1 MSIWPFH
8 RRLSI
13 EDSGVLKGYTDW
25 HCHLLP
31 GVDDGV
37 EGLDEC
43 IGLLAIY
50 EIQGVRVVW
59 MTPHIMEDIPN
70 TPEFL
75 RKVFDKVKAAYKG
88 NMVLHLAAEHMLD
101 HLFEERLENGQVMPI
116 GPERRYLLVETSYFN
131 PPANMDAL
139 LERIRSKGFIPILAH
154 PERYNYMNDADYRK
168 YKQMGVL
175 FQLNIFSLVGSYG
188 KTAQRKA
195 RLLLKSG
202 MYDVSGTDTHCLENF
217 ENDLL
222 VPALLGP
229 LQVPTITF

>member
-37 EGLDEC
+37 ETLDEC
-43 IGLLAIY
+43 LGLLAIY
-50 EIQGVRVVW
+50 EIQGVRAVW

-70 TPEFL
+70 TPEQL
-75 RKVFDKVKAAYKG
+75 RKVFEKVKAAYKG

-101 HLFEERLENGQVMPI
+101 HLFEERLEAGEVMPI

-139 LERIRSKGFIPILAH
+139 LERIKQKGFIPILAH
-154 PERYNYMNDADYRK
+154 PERYTYMDDSDYRK
-168 YKQMGVL
+168 YKQMGVRL
-175 FQLNIFSLVGSYG
+175 QLNLLSLVGCYG
-188 KTAQRKA
+188 QTALKKA
-195 RLLLKSG
+195 NNLLKQG
-202 MYDVSGTDTHCLENF
+202 MYDVSGTDTHSYASF
-217 ENDLL
+217 ENDILIPGL
-222 VPALLGP
+222 RGP